1 MVASVR
7 LDGDLFGRSQSYN
20 QASFEQNNALNMNN
34 VNNHMHRSVTV
45 NLNIKAVVTSDC
57 KGNYQLVIEIRWVPK
72 PFKLTTN
79 FDPFFAAHLNTKN
92 YISAYHT

>member
-34 VNNHMHRSVTV
+34 VNNHMHRSV
-45 NLNIKAVVTSDC
+45 KVTSYC
-57 KGNYQLVIEIRWVPK
+57 RG
-72 PFKLTTN
+72 
-79 FDPFFAAHLNTKN
+79 
-92 YISAYHT
+92 